1 MEGGA
6 GTRGGVP
13 EVVLASGSPR
23 RRELLALLGVEFRVQ
38 LSGEAEDSAQTDPHS
53 LAGELALLKARAVAA
68 ACPQAV
74 VIGADTVVASAGRLL
89 GKPADAAEN
98 AAFLRALSGKT
109 HQVYT
114 GVAVLRGGHTG
125 VEHTEVEVA
134 RADVTFRALTDA
146 EVEYYAQSG
155 EGLDKA
161 GGYGIQALGMALV
174 CGLQGEYST
183 VVGFPLSVV
192 IRLLRRAG
200 VTVWN
205 QGHDQPAVDA
215 ARPAPDPEVSPA

>member
-23 RRELLALLGVEFRVQ
+23 RRELLGLLGVEFRVQ
-38 LSGEAEDSAQTDPHS
+38 LSGEAEESAETDPHA

-68 ACPQAV
+68 AHPQAV
-74 VIGADTVVASAGRLL
+74 VIGADTVVASGGTLL

-98 AAFLRALSGKT
+98 AAFLRALSGRI

-114 GVAVLRGGHTG
+114 GVAVVSGDQ
-125 VEHTEVEVA
+125 TEVEVA
-134 RADVTFRALTDA
+134 RADVTFRALSDA
-146 EVEYYAQSG
+146 EVAYYAQSG

-174 CGLQGEYST
+174 ERVEGEYSA

-205 QGHDQPAVDA
+205 EALPHRGDEVQA
-215 ARPAPDPEVSPA
+215 APDPEVSPA